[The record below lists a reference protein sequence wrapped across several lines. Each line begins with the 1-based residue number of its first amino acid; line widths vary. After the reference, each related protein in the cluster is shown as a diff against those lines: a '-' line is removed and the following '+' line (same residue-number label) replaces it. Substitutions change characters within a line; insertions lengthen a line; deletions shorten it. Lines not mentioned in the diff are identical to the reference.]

1 MWSSDFRSGSFASDS
16 PLPKSVAHLV
26 TSAAGQS
33 AAFVIRA
40 EIGLRPGEAI
50 QGIERVVRATD
61 GGFEALA
68 AASEVQA
75 WFFRQVAY
83 RTSGFVTMACV
94 RTGREPL
101 ERPLSRMESDR
112 PSTQPTADK
121 LERLRA
127 RANQFG
133 FRFVDLDAAE
143 IPISVIEMVQATV
156 ARENVCLPV
165 ELDDDRLIVAVVDPM
180 HFELTEKLRFIL
192 NREVDFAMA
201 PKEQILAALNRY
213 YGSDIPS
220 TETTQA
226 EPTLENR
233 RRNMLQLISRF
244 FLALRSMTGEA
255 DPESD
260 EPAACDWALLT
271 FTRIE

>member
-1 MWSSDFRSGSFASDS
+1 MT
-16 PLPKSVAHLV
+16 L
-26 TSAAGQS
+26 AAGQS

-40 EIGLRPGEAI
+40 EIGLRPGEAT
-50 QGIERVVRATD
+50 QGIEKVVRATD

-75 WFFRQVAY
+75 WFLRQVAY
-83 RTSGFVTMACV
+83 RTRGFVTMACV
-94 RTGREPL
+94 RAGREPL
-101 ERPLSRMESDR
+101 EKPLPRKEGDR

-165 ELDDDRLIVAVVDPM
+165 ELDDDRLTVAVVDPM

-192 NREVDFAMA
+192 NREVDFALA
-201 PKEQILAALNRY
+201 PREQILAALDRY
-213 YGSDIPS
+213 YGSDVRD
-220 TETTQA
+220 TETIEA
-226 EPTLENR
+226 ELTLENR

-244 FLALRSMTGEA
+244 FLAVRSMTGEA
-255 DPESD
+255 DPE
-260 EPAACDWALLT
+260 
-271 FTRIE
+271 